1 MVHQS
6 ASTGRSVSRENGV
19 HVATVDLWGRHGE
32 WAERRSVLI
41 EGFRELRPDVVAF
54 QEAITT
60 GGYDQVGDLLGP
72 AYHVAHQTLGLVG
85 DGNDTAIASCASP
98 PERHRRL
105 PTYAPCNP

>member
-1 MVHQS
+1 
-6 ASTGRSVSRENGV
+6 
-19 HVATVDLWGRHGE
+19 
-32 WAERRSVLI
+32 
-41 EGFRELRPDVVAF
+41 
-54 QEAITT
+54 
-60 GGYDQVGDLLGP
+60 VGDLLGP